1 MTRRL
6 DVQKRRQ
13 WEQRFERHRASGLT
27 VGRFCENERVSVYT
41 FYYWAKRLG
50 TPSRQPRMVRAQK
63 SRKGSPQRVRQTAA
77 PGPVA
82 AMNAAVVHFRLNAAV
97 EVSVPADCL
106 DVIRCLANCVQHAP
120 ADHSNTFHE
129 LVVAPR

>member
-13 WEQRFERHRASGLT
+13 WEQRLERHRASGLT
-27 VGRFCENERVSVYT
+27 IGRFCEEEQVSVNT

-50 TPSRQPRMVRAQK
+50 AS
-63 SRKGSPQRVRQTAA
+63 SRKPRTTPAEKVSEGRRPPVRQAAA
-77 PGPVA
+77 PDLA
-82 AMNAAVVHFRLNAAV
+82 ANAAVVRFRLNAAV

-106 DVIRCLANCVQHAP
+106 EVIRCLANCVQQGQPERSA
-120 ADHSNTFHE
+120 AFHE